1 MGLGKVVGAG
11 LITWV
16 LGGGFVLFAVVFLLL
31 KAC

>member
-1 MGLGKVVGAG
+1 MGLGKAVGAG

-16 LGGGFVLFAVVFLLL
+16 LGGGVFLFIIVFLLL